1 MEQLKRIIVI
11 DDDSINNLYCRYIIK
26 EALCDSV
33 EVMMVAIP
41 QKAVNYINDEY
52 ISNSVPTVIFLD
64 INMPVLSGWDVLD
77 ELSKTTSA
85 VKENITVYMLSS
97 SVDPNDKKRADE
109 FDMVNGFYEKP
120 LTVEAVQDICNMN

>member
-33 EVMMVAIP
+33 EVMMFAIP

>member
-1 MEQLKRIIVI
+1 MKIPDRIIVL
-11 DDDSINNLYCRYIIK
+11 DDDSINNMFCRYIIK
-26 EALCDSV
+26 EALEEKS
-33 EVMMVAIP
+33 EIVMFTSP
-41 QKAVNYINDEY
+41 QKALIYINAEY
-52 ISNSVPTVIFLD
+52 AINGISTVLFLD

-77 ELSKTTSA
+77 ELSKTSSA

-97 SVDPNDKKRADE
+97 SVDPNDKKRADK

>member
-1 MEQLKRIIVI
+1 MKIPDRIIVL
-11 DDDSINNLYCRYIIK
+11 DDDSINNMFCRYIIK
-26 EALCDSV
+26 EALEEKS
-33 EVMMVAIP
+33 EIVMFTSP
-41 QKAVNYINDEY
+41 QKALIYINAEY
-52 ISNSVPTVIFLD
+52 AINGISTVLFLD

-120 LTVEAVQDICNMN
+120 LTVEAVHDICNMN